1 MKQMK
6 LYDLSR
12 AAAAAAVVLVRW
24 LVVTAARHSP
34 LRCATT
40 RRKCVQSTVMPPPRR
55 PSNDERERHGRT
67 TRTIPRLPEH
77 QQSITMH
84 GGTLSHPPRVLASS
98 EVKKIGVRAFRS
110 MRTRRFRSTSRCSS
124 GVRSTARATYR
135 QEASDVL
142 KAAPNT
148 PKAPHCELVKVRFRA
163 GTARSGK
170 IIHLGTQSD
179 ASPGG
184 GG

>member
-1 MKQMK
+1 M
-6 LYDLSR
+6 
-12 AAAAAAVVLVRW
+12 LVRW
-24 LVVTAARHSP
+24 LVRTAARHST

-40 RRKCVQSTVMPPPRR
+40 RPTRAHATTTPPPRR
-55 PSNDERERHGRT
+55 PSNYEDDGHART

-77 QQSITMH
+77 QQSITMN
-84 GGTLSHPPRVLASS
+84 GGTLLHPPRVLASS
-98 EVKKIGVRAFRS
+98 EVEKLGVRAFRS

-135 QEASDVL
+135 QEASAVL

-148 PKAPHCELVKVRFRA
+148 PKAPHCELVKVRIRA
-163 GTARSGK
+163 AVIQKDSC
-170 IIHLGTQSD
+170 IHLRTERD

>member
-1 MKQMK
+1 
-6 LYDLSR
+6 
-12 AAAAAAVVLVRW
+12 
-24 LVVTAARHSP
+24 
-34 LRCATT
+34 
-40 RRKCVQSTVMPPPRR
+40 
-55 PSNDERERHGRT
+55 
-67 TRTIPRLPEH
+67 
-77 QQSITMH
+77 MH
-84 GGTLSHPPRVLASS
+84 GASLWHAPRVLASR
-98 EVKKIGVRAFRS
+98 EEKKIGVRAFGAMGMVTIS
-110 MRTRRFRSTSRCSS
+110 STSRCSS

-135 QEASDVL
+135 QEASAVL